1 MSRPEFW
8 DGSCYFCGP
17 RVRDGSG
24 MAPALVIERSRN
36 HQCRGHK
43 SGQPDPLR
51 GLAGWPGHAQIK
63 NKQH

>member
-24 MAPALVIERSRN
+24 MAPALVIERSREITSAGAIRADSPTRCVDW
-36 HQCRGHK
+36 QGGRGTPK
-43 SGQPDPLR
+43 
-51 GLAGWPGHAQIK
+51 
-63 NKQH
+63 